1 MKIRSDYVSNSSSSS
16 FVIANCE
23 LIDHFNITKQDI
35 LDALIDTYGRD
46 DYKRNVKQREKY
58 AKEHP
63 EYHKK
68 ELKYGHF
75 GPFWVYDMEDK
86 ADRKEAI
93 DLWGNL
99 LKGWDANNCRKITD
113 EDSEADKGKI
123 ASGSEYSTYR
133 EIMDKLYDVYGISFW
148 DIREYAVN
156 PIKKNMPTRFV
167 RSDKKDPKTGCYGHY
182 VPVEKEILDFALK
195 LRKDMGIMT
204 NLEVIKSKVAKFFV
218 HADDNELCGEK
229 LSENGNGEEHWDA
242 EKKDYVPG
250 TGKWETKSYTF
261 DRLCEIILEYLEKKG
276 RVNLNDQAFMDM
288 MRIDEKYL
296 SAFDKEHGELWDF
309 TNGKNFTWKDLKH
322 DALTWNLHEG

>member
-46 DYKRNVKQREKY
+46 DYERNAKQREEY
-58 AKEHP
+58 AKKHP

-99 LKGWDANNCRKITD
+99 LKGWDANNCKKITD
-113 EDSEADKGKI
+113 EGSEADKGRV

-133 EIMDKLYDVYGISFW
+133 EILDKLNDVYGISFW

-156 PIKKNMPTRFV
+156 PIKKNFPTRFV

-204 NLEVIKSKVAKFFV
+204 NLDVIKSKVAKFFV
-218 HADDNELCGEK
+218 HADDNELCGDA
-229 LSENGNGEEHWDA
+229 LSEDGNGEEHWDA
-242 EKKDYVPG
+242 EKKNWVKSSS
-250 TGKWETKSYTF
+250 KWESKSYTF
-261 DRLCEIILEYLEKKG
+261 DRLCEIVLEWLVKNG

-288 MRIDEKYL
+288 MKIDEKYL
-296 SAFDKEHGELWDF
+296 SAYDKENGEFWDF
-309 TNGKNFTWKDLKH
+309 ANGKNFTWKDLKH
-322 DALTWNLHEG
+322 VALTWNLHEG

>member
-35 LDALIDTYGRD
+35 LDALIDTYGRK
-46 DYKRNVKQREKY
+46 DYERNAKQREEY
-58 AKEHP
+58 AKKHP
-63 EYHKK
+63 EYHTK

-99 LKGWDANNCRKITD
+99 LKGWDANNCKKITD
-113 EDSEADKGKI
+113 EDSEAGKGKV
-123 ASGSEYSTYR
+123 ASGSECSIYR
-133 EIMDKLYDVYGISFW
+133 GIMDKLYDVYGISFW

-156 PIKKNMPTRFV
+156 PIKKNMPKRFV

-204 NLEVIKSKVAKFFV
+204 NLDVIKSTVAKFFV
-218 HADDNELCGEK
+218 HADDNELCGK
-229 LSENGNGEEHWDA
+229 ALSESGNGEKNWDE
-242 EKKDYVPG
+242 EKKDWVECSS
-250 TGKWETKSYTF
+250 KWETKSYTF
-261 DRLCEIILEYLEKKG
+261 DRLCEIVLDWLVKKG

-296 SAFDKEHGELWDF
+296 SAYDKENGEFWDF
-309 TNGKNFTWKDLKH
+309 YNGKNFTWKDLKH
-322 DALTWNLHEG
+322 NALTWNLHEG